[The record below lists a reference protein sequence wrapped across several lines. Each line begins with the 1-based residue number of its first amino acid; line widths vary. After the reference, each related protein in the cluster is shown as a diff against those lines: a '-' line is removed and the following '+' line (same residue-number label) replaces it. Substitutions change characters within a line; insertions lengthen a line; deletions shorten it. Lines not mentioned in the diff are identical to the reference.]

1 MTKILEITIPFI
13 FLNTVFIGGIFLY
26 SELPRVIN
34 VMVVFFV
41 GPLALMLTINYA
53 FKRVLPD
60 FDSEGI
66 IIHLGITVATLWIA
80 TALTLYL
87 SSVPDFV
94 AYLKS
99 PVIAKTP
106 MGQIHDVKKALY
118 FEITGAKSLPEYAG
132 THTTTFHKKNAFD
145 DKVYSHQ
152 HYAVPLVPSNWKAG
166 DPVDTW
172 ITESVMFEK
181 YASPNQP
188 LILTQPPSDPLHAI
202 KIHDP
207 YEIAF
212 AKTAMEQAWNRYNLK
227 SGNDVLVLKNSA
239 PATDIIAS
247 ARTLFFIIVLLV
259 NALWL
264 GIPFLLS

>member
-1 MTKILEITIPFI
+1 M

-34 VMVVFFV
+34 VLVVFFF
-41 GPLALMLTINYA
+41 GPLALMLTINYV
-53 FKRVLPD
+53 FKQTLPN
-60 FDSEGI
+60 FDAEGI
-66 IIHLGITVATLWIA
+66 IMYLGIMVATLWIA

-94 AYLKS
+94 AYLKN

-106 MGQIHDVKKALY
+106 MRQIQDVKKALY
-118 FEITGAKSLPEYAG
+118 FEITGAKSLPGYAG

-145 DKVYSHQ
+145 DKVYSHR
-152 HYAVPLVPSNWKAG
+152 HYAVPLVPSNWKTG

-172 ITESVMFEK
+172 MTESVMFEK

-188 LILTQPPSDPLHAI
+188 SILTQPPSDPLHAI

-212 AKTAMEQAWNRYNLK
+212 AKTAMKQARNKYNLN
-227 SGNDVLVLKNSA
+227 SGKEVLVLKNSV
-239 PATDIIAS
+239 PAKTIIAS
-247 ARTLFFIIVLLV
+247 ARNRFFMIVLLV
-259 NALWL
+259 NAVWL